1 MVAGARTQPSERYVS
16 TARQAILD
24 RIRKANGPQ
33 RSAPRQDYDAVL
45 RNYSRSDV
53 LDFDARLDLFVDRL
67 HDYGAIVYRCREA
80 QIPGAIRDAMENR
93 QKSELLMSPDFPAL
107 WLPDGLPFTSGEEL
121 DYREIDA
128 SQGVLTGCA
137 TAIAFTGTI
146 VLAHSAGGYRRALT
160 LIPDYHLCVVLGKQV
175 VETVP
180 DGIREMSKFQSAPL
194 TTISGP
200 SATSDI
206 EMTRIKGVHG
216 PRTLDVILAD

>member
-1 MVAGARTQPSERYVS
+1 MS

-24 RIRKANGPQ
+24 RIRNANGPWCPE
-33 RSAPRQDYDAVL
+33 PRQDYESVL
-45 RNYSRSDV
+45 RNYSRSGV
-53 LDFDARLDLFVDRL
+53 LDFDTRLDLFVDRL
-67 HDYGAIVYRCREA
+67 HDYGAIVCRCREA
-80 QIPGAIRDAMENR
+80 QIPGAIREAMENR
-93 QKSELLMSPDFPAL
+93 QKSDLLISPDFPSF
-107 WLPDGLPFTSGEEL
+107 WLPQGFRFTSGEEL

-137 TAIAFTGTI
+137 AGIAVTGTI
-146 VLAHSAGGYRRALT
+146 VLRHSAGGGRRALT

-180 DGIREMSKFQSAPL
+180 DGVREMAKFQSAPL